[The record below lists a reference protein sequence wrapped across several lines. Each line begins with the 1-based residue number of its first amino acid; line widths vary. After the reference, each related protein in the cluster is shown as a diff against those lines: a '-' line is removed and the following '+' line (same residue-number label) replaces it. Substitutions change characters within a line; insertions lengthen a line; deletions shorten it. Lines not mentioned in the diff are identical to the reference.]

1 MSAAFV
7 DANVFVYAFLKPK
20 RKLQPHEEKIKSAAK
35 KIITRINEGEETAT
49 SVVHFSE
56 ICNILEEAH
65 MIEKG
70 LLFLDNISIKQVT
83 EEDYLKALAIAE
95 DQRIGA
101 NDALAYVLMKETGL
115 SRVYSFDKDF
125 DQFKEIQRIPYF
137 DSQRFRGSF

>member
-1 MSAAFV
+1 MPATFI

-20 RKLQPHEEKIKSAAK
+20 RKLQPHEEKIKDAAK

-56 ICNILEEAH
+56 ICNILEDHLPLEQAH

-70 LLFLDNISIKQVT
+70 LLFLDNISIKQVS
-83 EEDYLKALAIAE
+83 EEHYLKALAIAE
-95 DQRIGA
+95 DQHIGA

-125 DQFKEIQRIPYF
+125 DQLKEIQRITE
-137 DSQRFRGSF
+137 

>member
-1 MSAAFV
+1 MSTAFV

-20 RKLQPHEEKIKSAAK
+20 RKLQPHEQKIKDAAK
-35 KIITRINEGEETAT
+35 KIVTRINEGEETAT

-56 ICNILEEAH
+56 ICNILEDHLPLEEAH

-70 LLFLDNISIKQVT
+70 LLFTDNISIKQVS
-83 EEDYLKALAIAE
+83 EEHYLKALAIAE
-95 DQRIGA
+95 DQHIGA

-125 DQFKEIQRIPYF
+125 DQLKEIQRITE
-137 DSQRFRGSF
+137 

>member
-1 MSAAFV
+1 MPTTFI

-20 RKLQPHEEKIKSAAK
+20 RKLQPHEEKIKDAAK

-56 ICNILEEAH
+56 ICNILEDHLPLEEAH

-70 LLFLDNISIKQVT
+70 LLFLDNISIKQVS
-83 EEDYLKALAIAE
+83 EEQYLKALAIAE
-95 DQRIGA
+95 DQLIGA

-115 SRVYSFDKDF
+115 SRIYSFDKDF
-125 DQFKEIQRIPYF
+125 DNLKEIQRITE
-137 DSQRFRGSF
+137 